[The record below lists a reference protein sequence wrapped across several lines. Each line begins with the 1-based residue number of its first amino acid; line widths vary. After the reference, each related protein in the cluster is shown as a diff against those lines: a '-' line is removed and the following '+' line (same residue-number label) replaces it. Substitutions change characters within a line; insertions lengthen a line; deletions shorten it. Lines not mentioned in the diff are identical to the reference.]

1 MALNYIWIAFLVIAF
16 LMALGKTIFT
26 GDLTIWS
33 TIMNSSFDQAAFAF
47 EISLG
52 LTGVL
57 TLWLGI
63 MKIGE
68 RGGVI
73 GFFGRLISPLFSR
86 LFPGIPKGH
95 PALGSI
101 FMNVS
106 ANMLG
111 LDNAA
116 TPLGL
121 KAMQE
126 MQSLNEK
133 KDTAT
138 DAMIMF
144 LVLNASGLC
153 LIPIS
158 IMMYR
163 AQGGASNPTDV
174 FIPILIATAIAT
186 LIGLIALCIRQRIK
200 MDWVLWSWFAGI
212 AAVVAAVV
220 GFFASLP
227 AEKVEQYSTFGANVI
242 LFSIIISFIAVGLKK
257 RLNVYDCFIEGAKEG
272 FKTAV
277 MIIPYLV
284 AIIVAIGMFR
294 ASGALD
300 VFTSAVE
307 TALAAVGCD
316 TEWVGALPTMLMK
329 PLSGSGSCAMM
340 LDVKA
345 MGFGGG
351 LEFLVVVVAV
361 VAYILDLV
369 NHVVEM
375 GHLMKHSR
383 CHLADGAVDVFGG
396 DVDFSVGFVRALPDF
411 VDAAPAVCAAPV
423 IGRYSDGRADQLAL
437 VEMLIEQVEHGFGL
451 GYDLGNI
458 QHLGFLLESY
468 V

>member
-1 MALNYIWIAFLVIAF
+1 MVLNWIWIAFFAITFIVAAGRTLFA
-16 LMALGKTIFT
+16 
-26 GDLTIWS
+26 GDLQVWS
-33 TIMNSSFDQAAFAF
+33 DVMNASFDQAAFAF

-68 RGGVI
+68 KAGVI
-73 GFFGRLISPLFSR
+73 EFFGKAISPFFSR

-95 PALGSI
+95 PAMGAI
-101 FMNVS
+101 FMNIS

-116 TPLGL
+116 TPMGL

-144 LVLNASGLC
+144 LVLNSSGLC

-163 AQGGASNPTDV
+163 AQGGASNPTDI

-186 LIGLIALCIRQRIK
+186 IVGLTALCIKQRIR
-200 MDWVLWSWFAGI
+200 MDRVIWSWLGGIALAVAGI
-212 AAVVAAVV
+212 TW
-220 GFFASLP
+220 FFASLP
-227 AEKVEQYSTFGANVI
+227 AEKVQLYSTFGANLI
-242 LFSIIISFIAVGLKK
+242 LFCVIIAFLGAGVRRKL
-257 RLNVYDCFIEGAKEG
+257 RVYDVFIEGAKEG

-284 AIIVAIGMFR
+284 AILVAIGMFR

-300 VFTSAVE
+300 IFTGWVE
-307 TALAAVGCD
+307 SFVGWLGFD
-316 TEWVGALPTMLMK
+316 TQWVGALPTMLMK

-340 LDVKA
+340 LDVMKTHGA
-345 MGFGGG
+345 DAFVSKLAAAVRGSTDTTFYILAVYFGSVGVSKTRYAAG
-351 LEFLVVVVAV
+351 YALLADIVGAVAAIV
-361 VAYILDLV
+361 IAYI
-369 NHVVEM
+369 
-375 GHLMKHSR
+375 
-383 CHLADGAVDVFGG
+383 F
-396 DVDFSVGFVRALPDF
+396 F
-411 VDAAPAVCAAPV
+411 
-423 IGRYSDGRADQLAL
+423 
-437 VEMLIEQVEHGFGL
+437 
-451 GYDLGNI
+451 
-458 QHLGFLLESY
+458 
-468 V
+468 